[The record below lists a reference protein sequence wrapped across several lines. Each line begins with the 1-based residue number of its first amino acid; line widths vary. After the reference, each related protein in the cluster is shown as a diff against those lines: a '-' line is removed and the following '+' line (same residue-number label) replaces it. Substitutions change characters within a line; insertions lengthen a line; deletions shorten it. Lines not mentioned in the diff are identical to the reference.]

1 MSRIQKFGR
10 RNAAPAVQPE
20 ERRAR
25 TRARRDRVEAE
36 AELISDDAESGL
48 PPRRKKHPSNKQQT
62 ARLYYQALFLL
73 FIILIVGLFLFGK
86 RTIAPS

>member
-10 RNAAPAVQPE
+10 RNEASGRQEVRSRGTRSREDGQPD
-20 ERRAR
+20 
-25 TRARRDRVEAE
+25 TDR
-36 AELISDDAESGL
+36 LDDGTDIESGL

-62 ARLYYQALFLL
+62 ARLYYQALFLI

-86 RTIAPS
+86 RTVTPS